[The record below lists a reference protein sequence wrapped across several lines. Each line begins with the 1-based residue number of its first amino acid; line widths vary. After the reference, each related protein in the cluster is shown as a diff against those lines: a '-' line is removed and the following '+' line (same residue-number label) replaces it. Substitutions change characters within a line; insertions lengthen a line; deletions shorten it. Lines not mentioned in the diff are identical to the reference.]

1 MTTFDLVQQ
10 RLQNQQ
16 LSQPT
21 FSAPADVVRWL
32 GAVQAQD
39 YAGAKWAIGQRLV
52 SSSDALIEQAF
63 TDGTLLR
70 THVLRPTWHFVTPED
85 IRWLLTVTA
94 PRVHA
99 LNAYYYRQ
107 VGLDDACFAQCKAV
121 LIKSLQGGNQLT
133 RAELK
138 TALAQAGIATE
149 MTLRVNYI
157 LMWAELEGVI
167 CSGARRGK
175 QFTYALLEERAPQ
188 ATPLTYDEALAELT
202 RRYFTSHGPAT
213 IKDLVWWSS
222 LTMAEAKAG
231 LALVKA
237 ELQSEGIGD
246 QTFWFAPSTVA
257 AKQTEPRA
265 YLLPNYDEFIS
276 YADRSAI
283 IPVEHAAQMEPRE
296 NTAFSHLLVYHGQIV
311 GTWQRTITKSKVSL
325 VYQAFMPLSPPV
337 QEAVMNA
344 AQRYGAFLG
353 LAVVLPTVETTSGME
368 HA

>member
-21 FSAPADVVRWL
+21 FAEAADVVRWL

-39 YAGAKWAIGQRLV
+39 YAGAKWAVGQRMGA
-52 SSSDALIEQAF
+52 STDAIVEQAF
-63 TDGTLLR
+63 TDGALLR
-70 THVLRPTWHFVTPED
+70 THVLRPTWHFVAPAD
-85 IRWLLTVTA
+85 IRWLLMVTA

-107 VGLDDACFAQCKAV
+107 VGLDDDCFARSRAV
-121 LIKSLQGGNQLT
+121 LIKNLQGGQQLT

-138 TALAQAGIATE
+138 TALTAAGIATE

-157 LMWAELEGVI
+157 MMWAELEGII

-188 ATPLTYDEALAELT
+188 VKHLTYEEALAELT

-213 IKDLVWWSS
+213 VKDLVWWSS
-222 LTMAEAKAG
+222 LTIAEAKAG
-231 LALVKA
+231 LELVKT
-237 ELQSEGIGD
+237 ELQSEVIGD
-246 QTFWFAPSTVA
+246 QTFWFAPAMSDT
-257 AKQTEPRA
+257 KTTEPCV
-265 YLLPNYDEFIS
+265 YLLPNYDEYIS

-283 IPVEHAAQMEPRE
+283 IPTEHAALMNPRE
-296 NTAFSHLLVYHGQIV
+296 NAAFSHLVVYNGQIV
-311 GTWQRTITKSKVSL
+311 GTWQRTITKHRVSL
-325 VYQAFMPLSPPV
+325 TYQSFVPLSPPV
-337 QEAVMNA
+337 QETVMDA
-344 AQRYGAFLG
+344 ARHYETFLG
-353 LAVVLPTVETTSGME
+353 LPVVLSSIETSTAME

>member
-21 FSAPADVVRWL
+21 FTEPADVVRWL

-39 YAGAKWAIGQRLV
+39 YAGAKWAIGQRMAT
-52 SSSDALIEQAF
+52 SSDALVEQAF
-63 TDGTLLR
+63 TDGALLR
-70 THVLRPTWHFVTPED
+70 THVLRPTCHFVTPED

-107 VGLDDACFAQCKAV
+107 VGLDDDCFVLCKTV
-121 LIKSLQGGNQLT
+121 LINSLQGGHQLT

-149 MTLRVNYI
+149 LTLRVNYI
-157 LMWAELEGVI
+157 MMWAELEGII

-188 ATPLTYDEALAELT
+188 ATPMTYDEALAELT

-213 IKDLVWWSS
+213 LKDLVWWSS

-231 LALVKA
+231 LDLVKA
-237 ELQSEGIGD
+237 ELQSEVIGD
-246 QTFWFAPSTVA
+246 QTFWFAPTTA
-257 AKQTEPRA
+257 APKTIEPRA

-283 IPVEHAAQMEPRE
+283 ISAKHTALMERRE
-296 NTAFSHLLVYHGQIV
+296 MTAFSHLLVYQGKII
-311 GTWQRTITKSKVSL
+311 GTWQRTMTKSKVSL
-325 VYQAFMPLSPPV
+325 AYRPFEPFSPSMYQAV
-337 QEAVMNA
+337 TAA
-344 AQRYGAFLG
+344 AQRYGEFLG
-353 LAVVLPTVETTSGME
+353 LPVVLSAMETSTARE

>member
-16 LSQPT
+16 LSQST
-21 FSAPADVVRWL
+21 FAEAPDIVRWL

-39 YAGAKWAIGQRLV
+39 YAGAKWAVGQRMGAGT
-52 SSSDALIEQAF
+52 DAIVEQAF
-63 TDGTLLR
+63 TDGRILR
-70 THVLRPTWHFVTPED
+70 THVLRPTWHFVAPED
-85 IRWLLTVTA
+85 IRWLLMVTA

-107 VGLDDACFAQCKAV
+107 VGLDDDCFARSRAV
-121 LIKSLQGGNQLT
+121 LIKNLQGGQQLT

-138 TALAQAGIATE
+138 TALTAAGIATE

-157 LMWAELEGVI
+157 MMWAELEGII
-167 CSGARRGK
+167 CSGARRSK

-188 ATPLTYDEALAELT
+188 AKHLAYDEALAELT

-213 IKDLVWWSS
+213 VKDFMWWSS

-231 LALVKA
+231 LELVKS
-237 ELQSEGIGD
+237 ELSSVEIDD
-246 QTFWFAPSTVA
+246 QTFWFATSTA
-257 AKQTEPRA
+257 AAGRTAPRA

-283 IPVEHAAQMEPRE
+283 IPTEHAALMNPRE
-296 NTAFSHLLVYHGQIV
+296 NAAFSHLVVYNGQIV
-311 GTWQRTITKSKVSL
+311 GTWQRTITKHRVSL
-325 VYQAFMPLSPPV
+325 TYQSFVPLSPPV
-337 QEAVMNA
+337 QEAIMDA
-344 AQRYGAFLG
+344 ARHYGTFLG
-353 LAVVLPTVETTSGME
+353 LPVVLSSIGTPTARE

>member
-1 MTTFDLVQQ
+1 MITLDLVQQ

-21 FSAPADVVRWL
+21 FMEPAAVVRWL

-39 YAGAKWAIGQRLV
+39 YGGAKWAIGQRMAT
-52 SSSDALIEQAF
+52 SSDALVEQAF
-63 TDGTLLR
+63 TDGDLLR

-107 VGLDDACFAQCKAV
+107 VGLDDDCFARSKVV
-121 LIKSLQGGNQLT
+121 LIKSLQGGHQLT

-138 TALAQAGIATE
+138 TALAQAGLATE

-157 LMWAELEGVI
+157 LMWAELEGII

-188 ATPLTYDEALAELT
+188 AKRLTYDEALAELT

-213 IKDLVWWSS
+213 VKDLVWWSS
-222 LTMAEAKAG
+222 LTMAEAKTG
-231 LALVKA
+231 IKLVKA
-237 ELQSEGIGD
+237 ELGSEIIGD
-246 QTFWFAPSTVA
+246 QIFWFAPTTA
-257 AKQTEPRA
+257 APKPIEPRA

-276 YADRSAI
+276 YADRSAMI
-283 IPVEHAAQMEPRE
+283 AAEHAALLERGA
-296 NTAFSHLLVYHGQIV
+296 NTAFSHLLVYDGQLI
-311 GTWQRTITKSKVSL
+311 GTWQRTMTKSKVSL
-325 VYQAFMPLSPPV
+325 TYRPFGPLAPSTQQAV
-337 QEAVMNA
+337 AAA
-344 AQRYGAFLG
+344 AQQYGAFLG
-353 LAVVLPTVETTSGME
+353 LPVVLSPFATPIGME
-368 HA
+368 HV

>member
-1 MTTFDLVQQ
+1 MTTFELVQW

-16 LSQPT
+16 LSQPIFT
-21 FSAPADVVRWL
+21 EAADVVRWL

-39 YAGAKWAIGQRLV
+39 YAGAKWAIGQRMAT
-52 SSSDALIEQAF
+52 SNDALVEQAF
-63 TDGTLLR
+63 TDGSLLR
-70 THVLRPTWHFVTPED
+70 THVLRPTWHFVTPAD

-107 VGLDDACFAQCKAV
+107 VGLDDDCFAQCKAV
-121 LIKSLQGGNQLT
+121 LINSLQGGHQLT

-157 LMWAELEGVI
+157 MMWAELEGII

-188 ATPLTYDEALAELT
+188 ATPMRYDEALAELT

-213 IKDLVWWSS
+213 VKDLVWWSS

-231 LALVKA
+231 LELVKA
-237 ELQSEGIGD
+237 ELGSEVIGD
-246 QTFWFAPSTVA
+246 QTFWFAPSTVE

-283 IPVEHAAQMEPRE
+283 ISAEHAALMARRE
-296 NTAFSHLLVYHGQIV
+296 NTAFSHLLVYQGHII
-311 GTWQRTITKSKVSL
+311 GTWQRTVTKNKVSL
-325 VYQAFMPLSPPV
+325 TYQPFGPLAPSI
-337 QEAVMNA
+337 QQAVVAA
-344 AQRYGAFLG
+344 AQRYGTFLDCPVILPP
-353 LAVVLPTVETTSGME
+353 LATPTGME